1 MIHISRRTKV
11 IGLGVIGVAL
21 LVYAFRWVIGGR
33 AIEIVDPIVRAW
45 ASDEVARLSDGAYRL
60 QATPLRVT
68 IAEQRVAIDSI
79 IITTDTVRN
88 AARAAPLPTIT
99 AHYYNCAV
107 EGIDL
112 ERLARRRGFSADRAG
127 CDSVHM
133 IVDVPANV
141 ARDSAGGSFLS
152 LQDNIDLARGVPF
165 VEVDS
170 VVLPHV
176 AMLLTMVA
184 PNGHPTT
191 ASFDHMAIR
200 LEELHYDP
208 DEAPAERRTLLS
220 RNVALSVDSLE
231 TRRESTDR
239 MALNRLRADLVDG
252 TVQLSGLSWHPEPG
266 ELRDSLGLTELAV
279 DSLAVAGIDW
289 REFLTRGNVAVH
301 SIALMGARLTLLSRQ
316 PTGGSGV
323 YTPAAP
329 WSLAGSLG
337 AIDRGVRLDSLVVT
351 DLLLRHVTGRDTAT
365 TTVGMAGISSIDA
378 ALNSTFEGT
387 EPIGPMTIA
396 LHDVT
401 RTTNDRVL
409 HVATA
414 ALDLGQGTAV
424 IDSLRYAPT
433 GTDADFVRRHQ
444 RRTDRIDLRVASL
457 HLSGLEAGEW
467 VRRGAY
473 RAGLAEVNGLDV
485 DVLSDKRL
493 PSGSAAH
500 RRTPQ
505 QWMQEVAPPVA
516 IDSTVVRGR
525 LQYRERGRESPR
537 AGVLRFEQVTA
548 RIVNLRNILAPEDQ
562 RPTTANIE
570 SRLMGAA
577 LFTLAIELPLL
588 DTAFVGRYTG
598 ELGAMPAAAL
608 NPFIDGALGARFTS
622 GQVRGISFEAD
633 ITNGTA
639 RGRVIP
645 RYEGL
650 WIELPGV
657 ARSGFLS
664 GLRRAVAK
672 FAANQFLLREDNLTG
687 GSDAPRNG
695 PIIHKWRRDE
705 TLLQF
710 IWNGVRDGLLQVVKR

>member
-1 MIHISRRTKV
+1 MIHLSRRTKV
-11 IGLGVIGVAL
+11 IGLGVLAVVL
-21 LVYAFRWVIGGR
+21 TVYGFRWVIGGR

-45 ASDEVARLSDGAYRL
+45 ASDEVTRLSDGVYRL

-68 IAEQRVAIDSI
+68 IGEQRVAIDSI
-79 IITTDTVRN
+79 IITTDTARN

-99 AHYYNCAV
+99 AHYFNCGV

-127 CDSVHM
+127 CDSVQM

-165 VEVDS
+165 VQVDS

-176 AMLLTMVA
+176 AMLLTMIA

-191 ASFDHMAIR
+191 ASFDHMSIR
-200 LEELHYDP
+200 LDELHYDP
-208 DEAPAERRTLLS
+208 DQAPAERRTLLS
-220 RNVALSVDSLE
+220 RNVALGVDSLE
-231 TRRESTDR
+231 THRESTDR
-239 MALNRLRADLVDG
+239 MVLDRLRADLVDG
-252 TVQLSGLSWHPEPG
+252 TVQLSGLSWRPEGG

-279 DSLAVAGIDW
+279 DSLDIAGINW
-289 REFLTRGNVAVH
+289 REFLTRGNVVVH
-301 SIALMGARLTLLSRQ
+301 RIALTGARLTLLSRES
-316 PTGGSGV
+316 TGRPGV
-323 YTPAAP
+323 YAPTAP
-329 WSLAGSLG
+329 WSLAASLG
-337 AIDRGVRLDSLVVT
+337 AIDRGIRLDSLVVK

-365 TTVGMAGISSIDA
+365 TRVGMAGISSIDA
-378 ALNSTFEGT
+378 APNSTFEGT

-401 RTTNDRVL
+401 RTAQDRVL

-414 ALDLGQGTAV
+414 ALDLGQGTASV
-424 IDSLRYAPT
+424 DSLRYAPT
-433 GTDADFVRRHQ
+433 GTDADFVRRHRQ
-444 RRTDRIDLRVASL
+444 RSDRIDLRVTAL
-457 HLSGLEAGEW
+457 HLNGLEPGEW

-473 RAGLAEVNGLDV
+473 RAALVEVNGLDV

-493 PSGSAAH
+493 PSGGAAQ

-516 IDSTVVRGR
+516 IDSTIVRGR
-525 LQYRERGRESPR
+525 LQYRERGRESPQ

-562 RPTTANIE
+562 RPTTATIE

-577 LFTLAIELPLL
+577 PFTLTVELPLL
-588 DTAFVGRYTG
+588 DTAFVGRYRG
-598 ELGAMPAAAL
+598 ELGAMPAATL
-608 NPFIDGALGARFTS
+608 NPFIDGALGARFAD
-622 GQVRGISFEAD
+622 GHVRGISFDAD

-639 RGRVIP
+639 RGRVVP
-645 RYEGL
+645 RYDGL
-650 WIELPGV
+650 SIELPGV

-672 FAANQFLLREDNLTG
+672 FAANQFVLREDNIAG

-695 PIIHKWRRDE
+695 PIIHKWRRSE